1 MNGGDG
7 IEQLIPTDSGDL
19 TTTTTIIDKTIEQ

>member
-7 IEQLIPTDSGDL
+7 LEQLIPTDSGDL
-19 TTTTTIIDKTIEQ
+19 TTTMIIDKTIEQ